1 MINLIKNE
9 LLKIFFNRKFHIA
22 MALISAIHLIPV
34 ILSFMSPYKIQD
46 GQSYP
51 LFFFGFIV
59 YFVLPIF
66 IPMVVADMIAEEYS
80 SGTLSLTLIQPI
92 SRGELLLAKI
102 LSLYL
107 TIIAVLIYA
116 LISAYLIGTIFF
128 SWGAELIYRGVSY
141 STAEG
146 IFLTTGLYLVSS
158 FPFLSYGIGVILFAF
173 LFQNTGGVVGV
184 SIGLIIV
191 CFAITGLMPNIQSYF
206 LSTYFGAFSHLM
218 LLDPNIPERN
228 LAVKVIGLHGV
239 IFYLAN
245 FFVFS
250 RKDLLC

>member
-1 MINLIKNE
+1 MV
-9 LLKIFFNRKFHIA
+9 
-22 MALISAIHLIPV
+22 LISLTQLIPV
-34 ILSFMSPYKIQD
+34 ALSFLSPYKIQD

-66 IPMVVADMIAEEYS
+66 IPMLVADMITEEYL

-92 SRGELLLAKI
+92 TRGGLLLAKA

-107 TIIAVLIYA
+107 TIIAVLIHA

-128 SWGAELIYRGVSY
+128 SWGAEFIYKGVSY

-158 FPFLSYGIGVILFAF
+158 FPFLSYGIGVILLA
-173 LFQNTGGVVGV
+173 LLIQNSGGVVGV

-191 CFAITGLMPNIQSYF
+191 CFALTGLIPNIQSYF
-206 LSTYFGAFSHLM
+206 LSTYFGSFSHLV
-218 LLDPNIPERN
+218 LLEPFIPDRN
-228 LAVKVIGLHGV
+228 LAVKVIGIHGV
-239 IFYLAN
+239 IFYLAS
-245 FFVFS
+245 FFVF
-250 RKDLLC
+250 RKKDLLY